1 MSLKKLGPGLLISL
15 ATNGYGQPVR
25 QTVSEPARA
34 QLIYQDLANFWKA
47 FDSSA
52 KGTDYNAYERYYIT
66 PGSTGVK
73 NFVGNNRIV
82 NADTLPNFVTPTSR
96 NTSGCGSRCCPSPP
110 QKNRS
115 GAPTMLQN
123 TYTLLQSFLLYT
135 L

>member
-66 PGSTGVK
+66 PGSC
-73 NFVGNNRIV
+73 I
-82 NADTLPNFVTPTSR
+82 LCSR
-96 NTSGCGSRCCPSPP
+96 ALQYRRCIYPAIPGYW
-110 QKNRS
+110 RRDER
-115 GAPTMLQN
+115 TR
-123 TYTLLQSFLLYT
+123 
-135 L
+135 